1 MSLVAAF
8 LYIVFLIDNRLATIS
23 STSSGKM
30 ASLLQLDNLTDLAH
44 NDRQFTVHELKQ
56 VFVFLP
62 KNVEVLAD
70 IFLEIW
76 NFITKTRDKHT
87 PGSQEC

>member
-1 MSLVAAF
+1 
-8 LYIVFLIDNRLATIS
+8 
-23 STSSGKM
+23 M

-62 KNVEVLAD
+62 KNVEVLAH

-76 NFITKTRDKHT
+76 KHT
-87 PGSQEC
+87 DKEHV